1 MLTIGIFVGTV
12 YGNAHF
18 IAEEIQPVLEKAGHQ
33 IVLYDEPTLAQWQQP
48 TLDIHLIITST
59 TGQGDFP
66 DNIVD
71 LYLDMQQ
78 QSGYQ
83 PSIRYGVIALGDSSY
98 ADFCQAGRNFDQ
110 LLQSH
115 QAVRIGE
122 VLYIDA
128 TETTEPEQ
136 VVLEWLPDWLVLL

>member
-1 MLTIGIFVGTV
+1 MATIGIFVGTV
-12 YGNAHF
+12 YGNAQF

-33 IVLYDEPTLAQWQQP
+33 AVIYDEPTWQQWCQA

-66 DNIVD
+66 DNIVN
-71 LYLDMQQ
+71 LYQDMQQ

-83 PSIRYGVIALGDSSY
+83 PSIRYSVIALGDSSY
-98 ADFCQAGRNFDQ
+98 PDFCQAGKNFDQ

-115 QAVRIGE
+115 QAMRLGDI
-122 VLYIDA
+122 LSIDA
-128 TETTEPEQ
+128 TETAEPEQ
-136 VVLEWLPDWLVLL
+136 VVIAWLPSWLNLF

>member
-12 YGNAHF
+12 YGNAQF
-18 IAEEIQPVLEKAGHQ
+18 IAEEIQPVLAKAGHQ
-33 IVLYDEPTLAQWQQP
+33 VVLYDEPTLAQWQQP

-83 PSIRYGVIALGDSSY
+83 PSIRYSVIALGDSSY
-98 ADFCQAGRNFDQ
+98 ADFCQAGKNFDQ

-122 VLYIDA
+122 VLSIDA

-136 VVLEWLPDWLVLL
+136 VVLEWLPDWLGL